1 MQHCWARH
9 LLKFNE
15 GTAAFSCPPLLCS
28 PYNKLFLVV
37 PSYSY
42 ASMGKPERV
51 CAIVQSSHGSECNM
65 WLLWN
70 NAARV
75 RHGHYS
81 RLKLVGSQCRKQRFL
96 WVPALSGC
104 KPIEGNPLCN
114 RNLMVYVPWPY
125 VLAWW
130 QSSMMNVIW
139 LFTSC
144 IRPDIFSELDNE
156 VFPYH
161 YWLSLN
167 PK

>member
-1 MQHCWARH
+1 MREQQLSLA
-9 LLKFNE
+9 L
-15 GTAAFSCPPLLCS
+15 
-28 PYNKLFLVV
+28 
-37 PSYSY
+37 PSYALPTTNSFLWCHPIPMPVWE
-42 ASMGKPERV
+42 SLRECVQLSKVLMGLN
-51 CAIVQSSHGSECNM
+51 AICDSF
-65 WLLWN
+65 WN